1 MRESG
6 HKHENMQ
13 INEIIWNAINV
24 IKKKHLNRDMQK
36 KETSRARNFLE
47 KKIICRKGI

>member
-13 INEIIWNAINV
+13 MNEIIWNVINA
-24 IKKKHLNRDMQK
+24 IKKFKQADAKERNWQGRKFFRTGDHL
-36 KETSRARNFLE
+36 
-47 KKIICRKGI
+47 